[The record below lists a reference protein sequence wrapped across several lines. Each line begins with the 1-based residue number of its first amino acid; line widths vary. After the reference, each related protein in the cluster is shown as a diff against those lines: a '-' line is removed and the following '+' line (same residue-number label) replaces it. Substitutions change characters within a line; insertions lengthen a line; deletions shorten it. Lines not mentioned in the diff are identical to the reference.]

1 MQGVT
6 HCHMNDRAELQLTT
20 QNPIDQ
26 ISRHFRCSKKGLH
39 VSLLDN
45 QLDKFELTDY
55 HLIVK
60 RDINKQTNRQ
70 Y

>member
-1 MQGVT
+1 MT
-6 HCHMNDRAELQLTT
+6 AHELQLAT

-26 ISRHFRCSKKGLH
+26 VSRRFRCSKNGLH
-39 VSLLDN
+39 VSPLDN

-55 HLIVK
+55 HLIFK

-70 Y
+70 